1 MMVLGRNSGVSHVV
15 SGGGARGTAPQRV
28 TRARAGMVRGGDLK
42 LRASFTTTTV
52 PAASAYCYHTTGNI
66 ASTLQLYPRRAG
78 LFEPTRIPVQAV
90 FQYRAWERRA
100 FSFSTSKTPAM
111 ASATSFYDFKPKDK
125 KGSAYDLS
133 KLNGKVVL
141 VVNTASKCGF
151 TPQFEGLEKL
161 YKEVKAAHP
170 NDFEIL
176 GFPCNQFG
184 GQDPGSNE
192 EIQEF
197 CQLNYGV
204 SFPVLGKIDVNGST
218 ADPAFEWLKNE
229 KPGLMGLKRV
239 KWNFEK
245 FLVGRDGKVKG
256 RWASTK
262 KPEDLKAEIEKELNN
277 K

>member
-1 MMVLGRNSGVSHVV
+1 
-15 SGGGARGTAPQRV
+15 
-28 TRARAGMVRGGDLK
+28 
-42 LRASFTTTTV
+42 
-52 PAASAYCYHTTGNI
+52 
-66 ASTLQLYPRRAG
+66 
-78 LFEPTRIPVQAV
+78 
-90 FQYRAWERRA
+90 
-100 FSFSTSKTPAM
+100 M

-125 KGSAYDLS
+125 RGQPFDLS
-133 KLNGKVVL
+133 SLSGKVVL

-151 TPQFEGLEKL
+151 TPQFAGLEKL
-161 YKEVKAAHP
+161 YKDVKASHP
-170 NDFEIL
+170 DDFEII

-184 GQDPGSNE
+184 GQDPGSND

-204 SFPVLGKIDVNGST
+204 SFPVLGKIDVNGSA

-229 KPGLMGLKRV
+229 KPGLLGMKRV

-262 KPEDLKAEIEKELNN
+262 KPEDLKAEIEKELGA
-277 K
+277 KA

>member
-1 MMVLGRNSGVSHVV
+1 M
-15 SGGGARGTAPQRV
+15 
-28 TRARAGMVRGGDLK
+28 
-42 LRASFTTTTV
+42 
-52 PAASAYCYHTTGNI
+52 
-66 ASTLQLYPRRAG
+66 
-78 LFEPTRIPVQAV
+78 
-90 FQYRAWERRA
+90 
-100 FSFSTSKTPAM
+100 
-111 ASATSFYDFKPKDK
+111 
-125 KGSAYDLS
+125 
-133 KLNGKVVL
+133 
-141 VVNTASKCGF
+141 NTASKCGF

-161 YKEVKAAHP
+161 YKELKAKHP

-184 GQDPGSNE
+184 GQDPGSND
-192 EIQEF
+192 EIQTF
-197 CQLNYGV
+197 CQVNYGV
-204 SFPVLGKIDVNGST
+204 SFPVLGKIDVRFFSLPFLFHITSSPLPVSYSFRLSQVCCARYTYANICDFPQVNGAT

-262 KPEDLKAEIEKELNN
+262 KPDDLKAEIEKELNA